1 MIFNGIGNRLSAYG
15 MEKLDLMHSII
26 VEHGRLHN
34 SSYVFVRIPFVT
46 NDGRSVRPK
55 VRLTSVD
62 GSINGRKYSTLDYA
76 RRENSVFAM
85 TAGLFDVYTSMP
97 LGQTI
102 IDGVS
107 IVNEKHPQG
116 ANGETISETECY
128 PLCVDSNGILS
139 APYPNTVDT
148 ATMIADGIVQACSG
162 WVRLVENYEIDEA
175 EIATE
180 IVHKSKY
187 VKTAIGQFENG
198 DYGAFTCAWTG
209 YEIESPNDGMTYT
222 EVAQFFVDRGAK
234 FAYALDGGGSA
245 QMVLGKNQLNP
256 IYEGTTGRQIPAV
269 IVFET
274 I

>member
-1 MIFNGIGNRLSAYG
+1 MIFNGNGEQLSAFG
-15 MEKLDLMHSII
+15 AEKLDLMRSII

-34 SSYVFVRIPFVT
+34 SSYVFARIPYVT
-46 NDGRSVRPK
+46 YGGRSVRPK

-62 GSINGRKYSTLDYA
+62 GSIDGLKYSTLDYA
-76 RRENSVFAM
+76 RRENTVFAM
-85 TAGLFDVYTSMP
+85 TAGLFNVATSIP

-116 ANGETISETECY
+116 ANGETISDTECY
-128 PLCVDSNGILS
+128 PLCVDSDGILS
-139 APYPNTVDT
+139 ASYPNTVDT

-162 WVRLVENYEIDEA
+162 WIRLVENYAVDTA

-180 IVHKSKY
+180 LVHPYKY

-198 DYGAFTCAWTG
+198 DYAAFTCAWTG

-256 IYEGTTGRQIPAV
+256 IYEGTTGRRIPAV

-274 I
+274 V